1 MSTIKSQSVTVF
13 LNFHI
18 HDVLKYFATFQPNQQ
33 VAKQTYLNA
42 LAVYA
47 VDQYLKP
54 FSVVETYLEKGECW
68 QAVPHIEDIADLILP
83 NIGIVEC
90 RVVLPEAT
98 ELDIPVEAMGDRIA
112 YVAVQITKSR
122 TRVELLG
129 YLIPAELQKFPDG
142 KIPFNHLKPIET
154 LVDYLALFQLIID
167 DRIVEQAEE
176 ILHPASVSLPDSGDE
191 IVERV
196 QETLDTHSYSE
207 IVSKLEEMLRTKKA
221 IYHGLMT
228 KNVLTGGS
236 TAKSVMGSVLG
247 DRNNSN
253 NTTEK
258 KLTVEQ
264 EIMLEELV
272 QSFLVKLKKLWGNSP
287 STQS

>member
-1 MSTIKSQSVTVF
+1 MSTIKSQPVTVF
-13 LNFHI
+13 LDFHI
-18 HDVLKYFATFQPNQQ
+18 HDALKYFATFQPNQQ

-54 FSVVETYLEKGECW
+54 FSVVETDLEKGKCW
-68 QAVPHIEDIADLILP
+68 QAVPHIEDIADLTLP
-83 NIGIVEC
+83 KIGIVEC
-90 RVVLPEAT
+90 RAVLPEAT

-129 YLIPAELQKFPDG
+129 YLIPSELQKFPNG
-142 KIPFNHLKPIET
+142 KIPFDHLKPIET
-154 LVDYLALFQLIID
+154 LVDYLALFQLIIG

-176 ILHPASVSLPDSGDE
+176 ILHPASVSPTDIGDE

-196 QETLDTHSYSE
+196 EETLDTHSHLE
-207 IVSKLEEMLRTKKA
+207 IVSKLEEILCTQKP
-221 IYHGLMT
+221 IYHGLMI
-228 KNVLTGGS
+228 KNVLTRRS
-236 TAKSVMGSVLG
+236 TAKSVMGSVMG
-247 DRNNSN
+247 DPDNFNNA
-253 NTTEK
+253 TEK

-264 EIMLEELV
+264 QIMLEELV
-272 QSFLVKLKKLWGNSP
+272 QSFLAKLKELWGN
-287 STQS
+287 